1 MIVNGFVMQRF
12 YGFLHGIFGKMQ
24 RFGVL
29 EIRRGV
35 NNTLDDGEIF
45 PWDADM
51 PFFELFCV

>member
-1 MIVNGFVMQRF
+1 MQRF

-35 NNTLDDGEIF
+35 NNTLDDCMLVRSISAGR
-45 PWDADM
+45 
-51 PFFELFCV
+51 